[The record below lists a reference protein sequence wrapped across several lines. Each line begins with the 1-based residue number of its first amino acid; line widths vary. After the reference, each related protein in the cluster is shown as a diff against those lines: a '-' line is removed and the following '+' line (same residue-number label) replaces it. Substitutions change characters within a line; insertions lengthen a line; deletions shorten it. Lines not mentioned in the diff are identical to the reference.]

1 MILLFSM
8 IGAAFF
14 LLITRIVIVS
24 FLLPKERATDK
35 YAVLF
40 ANVGFMGTPLAFA
53 VGGKEAVFFISG
65 FVVANQIM
73 QWTYGLYLIAQDKT
87 VINWR
92 SILVNPAMIAT
103 VIGLFLFIQPFK
115 LPLVARDAIDAF
127 ADLNTPLSTIV
138 LGSYFYKVKF
148 KEVFL
153 YWPAYY
159 TAFLRLFVTA
169 LISILTIWLLP
180 IHSDPVKLALSIAV
194 ISPAA
199 LNTALLSQVYGGE
212 YEYGSRLVLLTTV
225 LSLLTIPLNMTV
237 ASLLYL

>member
-1 MILLFSM
+1 M

-14 LLITRIVIVS
+14 CLLLRIVIVS
-24 FLLPKERATDK
+24 FLLSKERATDK

-73 QWTYGLYLIAQDKT
+73 QWTYGLYLIAQDKN

-103 VIGLFLFIQPFK
+103 IIGLFLFIQPFK
-115 LPLVARDAIDAF
+115 LPIVARDAIDAF
-127 ADLNTPLSTIV
+127 AGFEYASIHHC
-138 LGSYFYKVKF
+138 LGFLFLQSKVQRNF
-148 KEVFL
+148 SL
-153 YWPAYY
+153 LAGLLHC
-159 TAFLRLFVTA
+159 FLRLLLTA

-180 IHSDPVKLALSIAV
+180 IHSYPVKLALSICCYFTCCTKH
-194 ISPAA
+194 SS
-199 LNTALLSQVYGGE
+199 SQSGLW
-212 YEYGSRLVLLTTV
+212 RR
-225 LSLLTIPLNMTV
+225 I
-237 ASLLYL
+237 